1 MTSLIEVHANI
12 TTDGDID
19 AVHRRWQTF
28 LSSLQYT
35 EAKVLSSDYFVYE
48 ESGTAWNAGYV
59 EKGELSTQIKKND
72 NPLDSRR
79 GDR

>member
-1 MTSLIEVHANI
+1 MSSLIEVHANI
-12 TTDGDID
+12 TTHGDID

-48 ESGTAWNAGYV
+48 ESGTGWNGNAEPTGN
-59 EKGELSTQIKKND
+59 QAA
-72 NPLDSRR
+72 
-79 GDR
+79 